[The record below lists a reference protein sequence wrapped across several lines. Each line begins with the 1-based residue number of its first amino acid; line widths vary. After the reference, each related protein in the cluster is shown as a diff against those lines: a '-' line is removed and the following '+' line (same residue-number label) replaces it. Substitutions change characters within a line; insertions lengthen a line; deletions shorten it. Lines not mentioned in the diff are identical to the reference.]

1 MSQAPLIMHLDMDA
15 FFASVEQADDPSL
28 KGRPVIIGASDRGV
42 VSAASYEARKYGVRS
57 AIPVAQARKLCPHGV
72 FLPGRHRRYR
82 EVSRQVM
89 AVVSRFS
96 PLVEQTSVDEAY
108 LDISGLERLFGPPLE
123 LARRLKESVRET
135 TGLTCS
141 VGVAPNRFL
150 AKICSDLN
158 KPDGVYILASA
169 DVPAFLAGL
178 DPYKISGVGK
188 RLAETLRTLNVRVIT
203 DVLRFSRAFWAD
215 KVGDKAADFLYARAQ
230 GIGSSEIVPYSEPKS
245 SGAENTFARDTRDPE
260 ELKRWLLRQ
269 AERVGQDLRS
279 DNRFGRTVTLKIK
292 FSDFRAI
299 TRSVTLPRP
308 VQVTE
313 DIFRAAE
320 GLLDAQQLS
329 LPVRLIG
336 VSVSGLSHGERQLDL
351 LGDPREEARVRLDK
365 ALDSLRERHG
375 RDAVTRGR
383 LFGHDKKE

>member
-1 MSQAPLIMHLDMDA
+1 MNPSPVIMHLDMDA

-28 KGRPVIIGASDRGV
+28 KGKPVIIGASDRGV

-57 AIPVAQARKLCPHGV
+57 AIPVAQARKLCPHGI

-89 AVVSRFS
+89 AVVSCFS

-108 LDISGLERLFGPPLE
+108 VDITGMERLFGTPGQ
-123 LARRLKESVRET
+123 LACRLKECIREE

-141 VGVAPNRFL
+141 VGIAPNKFL

-158 KPDGVYILASA
+158 KPDGVYILEPEA
-169 DVPAFLAGL
+169 VPAFLAGL
-178 DPYKISGVGK
+178 DPYKITGVGK

-230 GIGSSEIVPYSEPKS
+230 GQGSATLVPHTDPKS
-245 SGAENTFARDTRDPE
+245 SGAENTFARDTRDLE

-269 AERVGQDLRS
+269 ADRVGRDLRS
-279 DNRFGRTVTLKIK
+279 DNRFGRTITLKLK
-292 FSDFRAI
+292 FADFRSI
-299 TRSVTLPRP
+299 TRSVSLPRP
-308 VQVTE
+308 VQATE
-313 DIFRAAE
+313 DIFAAAQ
-320 GLLDAQQLS
+320 GLLDAQS
-329 LPVRLIG
+329 LPQPVRLIG
-336 VSVSGLSHGERQLDL
+336 VSVSNLSRGERQLDL
-351 LGDPREEARVRLDK
+351 LADAQSEARLRLDK
-365 ALDSLRERHG
+365 ALDALRERHG
-375 RDAVTRGR
+375 ANAVTRGR
-383 LFGHDKKE
+383 LFGHDT

>member
-1 MSQAPLIMHLDMDA
+1 MSRTPVILHLDMDA

-89 AVVSRFS
+89 AVVACFS

-108 LDISGLERLFGPPLE
+108 VDISGMERLFGTPE
-123 LARRLKESVRET
+123 RIARRLKESIREA

-141 VGVAPNRFL
+141 VGIAPNKFL

-158 KPDGVYILASA
+158 KPDGVYILDPA
-169 DVPAFLAGL
+169 DVPAFLARL
-178 DPYKISGVGK
+178 DPYRISGVGK

-203 DVLRFSRAFWAD
+203 DVLRFSEAFWAE
-215 KVGDKAADFLYARAQ
+215 KVGDKAARFLYARARGQ
-230 GIGSSEIVPYSEPKS
+230 GSSEIVPYAEAKS

-269 AERVGQDLRS
+269 AERVGRDLRS
-279 DNRFGRTVTLKIK
+279 DDRFGRTVTLKVK
-292 FSDFRAI
+292 FADF
-299 TRSVTLPRP
+299 RSVTRSISLPRP
-308 VQVTE
+308 VQATE

-320 GLLDAQQLS
+320 GLLDA
-329 LPVRLIG
+329 LPLPQSVRLIG
-336 VSVSGLSHGERQLDL
+336 VSVSNLSRGERQLDL
-351 LGDPREEARVRLDK
+351 LDDGRDEARARLDK
-365 ALDSLRERHG
+365 ALDALRERHG

-383 LFGHDKKE
+383 LFGHDRTA